1 MYFHCR
7 TDLVDTF
14 RRLFPTELK
23 FEGNRAI
30 VFDESDAVPTDSLT
44 FCIAAALTY
53 HRNKAAAFRR
63 SVAGNDGRA

>member
-7 TDLVDTF
+7 TNLVDTF
-14 RRLFPTELK
+14 RSLFPTELK

-30 VFDESDAVPTDSLT
+30 VFDESDAVPTDTLT

-53 HRNKAAAFRR
+53 HRNKAGASRR
-63 SVAGNDGRA
+63 